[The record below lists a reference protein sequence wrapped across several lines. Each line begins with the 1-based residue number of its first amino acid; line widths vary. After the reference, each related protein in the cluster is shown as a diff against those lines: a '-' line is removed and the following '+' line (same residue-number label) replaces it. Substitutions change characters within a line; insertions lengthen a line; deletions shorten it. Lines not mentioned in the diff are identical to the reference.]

1 MSFWKRT
8 ILGGNI
14 PLDNLPNSNA
24 ATPTVKTDD
33 SSPPP
38 RPKAAASITEQS
50 AAAGPPPISTA
61 YTNPSSPPRVV
72 PSQKSPRK
80 ERAVPP
86 PTFHIFE
93 PKQETTHSHTDKA
106 MEDQTPVDSDGNSAG
121 SMDEEETSQIC
132 NLEESMAETFSVA
145 EDTHTQHDDNVDN
158 DISTPMQPEC
168 AHDDDDYDCGS
179 SSKDQEKDESQN
191 SLSEFN
197 APAIPDDDPEE
208 SLVTPSQ
215 TLQETALVPHE
226 SPVAQETTPL
236 SPKFD
241 FLNDSVPLRQLEDSA
256 SKRRHESQLRIHQLD
271 CELASLQA
279 KLAHASMDCAKAM
292 PTLNNLVNQPLESLV
307 EKFGNQLLSPPP
319 DGHLHARLAKLE
331 ASRMRHMHVELP
343 NALADELESPFHDV
357 TLEIKSC
364 LRLETSK
371 ADKRIGTLV
380 RRFETIAGAVARRHF
395 EEAASRRA
403 ALIQVQSLAQDAAN
417 LDEQRARQFLDS
429 LEALRISLQR
439 EREERIARDEK
450 VMALIVERTTELK
463 RALLEAAGST

>member
-1 MSFWKRT
+1 
-8 ILGGNI
+8 
-14 PLDNLPNSNA
+14 
-24 ATPTVKTDD
+24 
-33 SSPPP
+33 
-38 RPKAAASITEQS
+38 
-50 AAAGPPPISTA
+50 
-61 YTNPSSPPRVV
+61 
-72 PSQKSPRK
+72 
-80 ERAVPP
+80 
-86 PTFHIFE
+86 
-93 PKQETTHSHTDKA
+93 
-106 MEDQTPVDSDGNSAG
+106 MEDQTSVDNDDNSTE
-121 SMDEEETSQIC
+121 SMGDEETSQIC
-132 NLEESMAETFSVA
+132 NPDRGMAETLSEA

-158 DISTPMQPEC
+158 DISTPIQPEC
-168 AHDDDDYDCGS
+168 AHDDDYDCGS

-191 SLSEFN
+191 IFSEDN
-197 APAIPDDDPEE
+197 VPALPDDDPEE
-208 SLVTPSQ
+208 SLVTPSH

-226 SPVAQETTPL
+226 SPVAQQSTLL

-279 KLAHASMDCAKAM
+279 KLAHVSMDFAKAM

-307 EKFGNQLLSPPP
+307 EKFGTHLLSPP
-319 DGHLHARLAKLE
+319 DGHLHSRLAKLE

-343 NALADELESPFHDV
+343 NALADELQSPFNDV
-357 TLEIKSC
+357 TLEVKSR
-364 LRLETSK
+364 LQLETSK

-439 EREERIARDEK
+439 EREERKARDEK